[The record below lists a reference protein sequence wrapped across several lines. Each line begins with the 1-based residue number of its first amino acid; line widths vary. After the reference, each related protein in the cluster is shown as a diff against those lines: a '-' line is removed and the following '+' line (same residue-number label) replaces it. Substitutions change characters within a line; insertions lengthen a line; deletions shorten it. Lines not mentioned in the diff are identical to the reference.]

1 MAWGLE
7 NIGAALKSKVPSFI
21 RSEKAQFTRRYERR
35 DCVLISNMFVPEI
48 GAEYPGAILE
58 VSRGGCSFRPA
69 SLFLLDRTGQT
80 VVMRN
85 EYFEAEGKIRST
97 RPVSYGI
104 QFFDEVDPAIIERI
118 MREHAGT
125 AAEVLKPKAR
135 LVA

>member
-1 MAWGLE
+1 MSFGIGK
-7 NIGAALKSKVPSFI
+7 IGAVIRSKVPTFI
-21 RSEKAQFTRRYERR
+21 RSNKAQFTRRYERR

-69 SLFLLDRTGQT
+69 SLFMLDRTGQT

-85 EYFEAEGKIRST
+85 EYFEVEGRIRST

-118 MREHAGT
+118 MREHAGS
-125 AAEVLKPKAR
+125 AADVLKPKTR
-135 LVA
+135 VAA